1 MRIWLGVG
9 ITVLII
15 IIVVPAGKILA
26 HIVHLLIRFESL
38 TSYQLLPRLVNERRL
53 MYRLDDD
60 DDESFVGHE
69 TGFRMHSAPMGIR
82 NEFVARLDFKG
93 VCFHVFCS
101 AVASL
106 VFGSVQE
113 YLTACAVLPGQPSGA
128 VVALCRTLLPTTLYL

>member
-1 MRIWLGVG
+1 
-9 ITVLII
+9 
-15 IIVVPAGKILA
+15 
-26 HIVHLLIRFESL
+26 
-38 TSYQLLPRLVNERRL
+38 